1 MRSATGN
8 ERRASCT
15 ALPRLRAPSS
25 RHQRSRPRHRARQR
39 AGAQLSRR
47 RRDHEPGHRGR
58 CRRGRVRRRRPA
70 DEAEMMPRAEIL
82 QRRHRRSQDGGIVR
96 DDPPRRIVEA
106 RRRGAIARATW
117 ALPVAGLVVGLA
129 GALVYKV
136 ASRFGLAPN
145 LAALLALAAT
155 TSRHRRAARGR
166 PRRYRRRARRRPTRE
181 RKLEIMR
188 DSRIG
193 TYGVC
198 ALILSFGLRWS
209 ALAAIADPWAVALGA
224 VRCAYCGAARAC
236 RPSCRGSPPA
246 RPDGLSASAG
256 SPPGR
261 SVAHRVRCW
270 NPRARRSRLGLGKAL
285 VSLILLSLAGLMLA
299 RLAIR
304 QIGGQ
309 TGDILGAF
317 EQTGEILILLVAAAF
332 QIGG

>member
-1 MRSATGN
+1 
-8 ERRASCT
+8 
-15 ALPRLRAPSS
+15 
-25 RHQRSRPRHRARQR
+25 
-39 AGAQLSRR
+39 
-47 RRDHEPGHRGR
+47 
-58 CRRGRVRRRRPA
+58 
-70 DEAEMMPRAEIL
+70 MMPRDQFLRDVIADLRMAASFVTIL
-82 QRRHRRSQDGGIVR
+82 PVAPSKPAADGAV
-96 DDPPRRIVEA
+96 
-106 RRRGAIARATW
+106 ARATW
-117 ALPVAGLVVGLA
+117 ALPVAGLLVGLA

-155 TSRHRRAARGR
+155 ALVTGALHEDGLADAADGLGGGR
-166 PRRYRRRARRRPTRE
+166 TRE

-209 ALAAIADPWAVALGA
+209 ALATIANPWAVALA
-224 VRCAYCGAARAC
+224 LCAAHTAARAGL
-236 RPSCRGSPPA
+236 PAFMSQVAPA

-261 SVAHRVRCW
+261 SIAIAFAVGILALVL
-270 NPRARRSRLGLGKAL
+270 ALGPGKAL
-285 VSLILLSLAGLMLA
+285 VSLIVLSLAGLMLA
-299 RLAIR
+299 RLAIG

>member
-1 MRSATGN
+1 
-8 ERRASCT
+8 
-15 ALPRLRAPSS
+15 
-25 RHQRSRPRHRARQR
+25 
-39 AGAQLSRR
+39 
-47 RRDHEPGHRGR
+47 
-58 CRRGRVRRRRPA
+58 
-70 DEAEMMPRAEIL
+70 MMPRDQFLRDVIADLRMAASFVTIL
-82 QRRHRRSQDGGIVR
+82 PVASSTPAADGAV
-96 DDPPRRIVEA
+96 
-106 RRRGAIARATW
+106 ARATW
-117 ALPVAGLVVGLA
+117 ALPVVGLLVGLA

-136 ASRFGLAPN
+136 ASRLGLAPN

-155 TSRHRRAARGR
+155 ALVTGALHEDGLADTADGLGGGR
-166 PRRYRRRARRRPTRE
+166 TRE
-181 RKLEIMR
+181 GKLEIMR

-209 ALAAIADPWAVALGA
+209 ALATIANPWAVALA
-224 VRCAYCGAARAC
+224 LCAAHTAARAGL
-236 RPSCRGSPPA
+236 PAFMSQVAPA

-261 SVAHRVRCW
+261 SVAIAFAVGI
-270 NPRARRSRLGLGKAL
+270 PALVLALGPGKAL
-285 VSLILLSLAGLMLA
+285 VSLILLALSGLMLA

-317 EQTGEILILLVAAAF
+317 EQTGEILILVVAAAV

>member
-1 MRSATGN
+1 
-8 ERRASCT
+8 
-15 ALPRLRAPSS
+15 
-25 RHQRSRPRHRARQR
+25 
-39 AGAQLSRR
+39 
-47 RRDHEPGHRGR
+47 
-58 CRRGRVRRRRPA
+58 
-70 DEAEMMPRAEIL
+70 MMPRDQFLRDVIADLRMAASFVTIL
-82 QRRHRRSQDGGIVR
+82 PVTLSKPAADGAV
-96 DDPPRRIVEA
+96 
-106 RRRGAIARATW
+106 ARATW
-117 ALPVAGLVVGLA
+117 ALPVAGLLVGLA

-136 ASRFGLAPN
+136 ASLLGLSPN

-155 TSRHRRAARGR
+155 ALVTGALHEDGLADTADGLGGGR
-166 PRRYRRRARRRPTRE
+166 TRE

-209 ALAAIADPWAVALGA
+209 ALATIANPWAVALA
-224 VRCAYCGAARAC
+224 LCAAHTAARAGL
-236 RPSCRGSPPA
+236 PAFMSQVAPA

-256 SPPGR
+256 SPPSR
-261 SVAHRVRCW
+261 SVAIAFAVGIL
-270 NPRARRSRLGLGKAL
+270 ALVLALGPGKAL
-285 VSLILLSLAGLMLA
+285 VSLILLALSGLMLA

-317 EQTGEILILLVAAAF
+317 EQTGEILILLVAAAV

>member
-1 MRSATGN
+1 
-8 ERRASCT
+8 
-15 ALPRLRAPSS
+15 
-25 RHQRSRPRHRARQR
+25 
-39 AGAQLSRR
+39 
-47 RRDHEPGHRGR
+47 
-58 CRRGRVRRRRPA
+58 
-70 DEAEMMPRAEIL
+70 MMPRDQFLRDVIADLRIAASFVTIL
-82 QRRHRRSQDGGIVR
+82 PVAPSKPAADGAV
-96 DDPPRRIVEA
+96 
-106 RRRGAIARATW
+106 ARATW
-117 ALPVAGLVVGLA
+117 ALPVAGLAVGLT
-129 GALVYKV
+129 GALVYAI

-155 TSRHRRAARGR
+155 ALVTGALHEDGLADTADGLGGGR
-166 PRRYRRRARRRPTRE
+166 TRE

-209 ALAAIADPWAVALGA
+209 ALATIANPWTVALA
-224 VRCAYCGAARAC
+224 LCAAHTAARAGL
-236 RPSCRGSPPA
+236 PAFMSQVAPA

-261 SVAHRVRCW
+261 SVAIAFAVGIL
-270 NPRARRSRLGLGKAL
+270 ALVLALGPGKAL
-285 VSLILLSLAGLMLA
+285 VSLILLALSGLMLA